1 MALNTRQDSMAGP
14 QTATDKTQ
22 IDCAERK
29 SIMKPFPHRYE
40 VTATAE
46 PARQAVLAS
55 RGLNPVISAPPAEFD
70 GPGDVWSP
78 ETLLVGAVSDCF
90 VLTFKAIAA
99 AAKLQWTSL
108 VCDAAGTLDR
118 AEDAIRFTGIELHA
132 KLELPHQVD
141 ADKARRLLEKAEKS
155 CLVGNSLRF
164 KPILHCD
171 VVVEPELHP
180 ATI

>member
-1 MALNTRQDSMAGP
+1 MAGP

-22 IDCAERK
+22 IDCHERK
-29 SIMKPFPHRYE
+29 STMKAFPHHYE

-46 PARQAVLAS
+46 PARQAVLIS
-55 RGLNPVISAPPAEFD
+55 RGLNPMVSAPPAEFD

-90 VLTFKAIAA
+90 VLTFKAIAT
-99 AAKLQWTSL
+99 AAKLPWTSL
-108 VCDAAGTLDR
+108 VCEAQGTLDR

-132 KLELPHQVD
+132 KVELPHQAD
-141 ADKARRLLEKAEKS
+141 ADKARRLLEKAERA

-164 KPILHCD
+164 KPVLHCD
-171 VVVEPELHP
+171 VVVEPEFQP
-180 ATI
+180 VTT